1 MSKLVVGVFDDLGTA
16 RAAEA
21 VIASTG
27 RPSTLVA
34 SGPDG
39 LGFAGPLLRRGDTL
53 LRTTIRW
60 GVIGALVIE
69 LPSLI
74 ALLMLPVD
82 INVKVFLAATVWKV
96 GAIFGA
102 WLGAIAAEERGLLPE
117 HIDEYERHLA
127 RGRYVL
133 AADVRWQERPHV
145 RGAMLESGASLVRD
159 VVGTFEP
166 QRVTSP
172 RVKAPRSA

>member
-1 MSKLVVGVFDDLGTA
+1 MSKLVVGVFDDLGGA

-34 SGPDG
+34 AGPDG
-39 LGFAGPLLRRGDTL
+39 LGFAGPLLRRGDIL
-53 LRTTIRW
+53 LRTMIRW
-60 GVIGALVIE
+60 GVIGALIIE
-69 LPSLI
+69 APWLI

-82 INVKVFLAATVWKV
+82 TNVKVFLAATVWKV

-102 WLGAIAAEERGLLPE
+102 WFGVIAAEERGLLPE

-127 RGRYVL
+127 DGRCLL
-133 AADVRWQERPHV
+133 AADVRWAERPHV
-145 RGAMLESGASLVRD
+145 RGAMLESGATDVRD

-172 RVKAPRSA
+172 HVTA